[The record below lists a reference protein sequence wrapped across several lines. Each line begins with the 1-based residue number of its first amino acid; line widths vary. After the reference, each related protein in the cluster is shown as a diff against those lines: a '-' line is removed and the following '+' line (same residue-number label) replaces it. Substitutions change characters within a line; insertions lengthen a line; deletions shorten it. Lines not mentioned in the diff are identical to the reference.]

1 MSFAHTI
8 ATLVIINE
16 IYVLQSI
23 VFHNAATVS
32 EHTQFMGYVQVQKV
46 WDSDTI
52 QPDVININT
61 LTKLLTSLRNE
72 WAKTKHVKILRPRAP
87 YTTQQQWQ
95 PWAQYTKSVL

>member
-32 EHTQFMGYVQVQKV
+32 EHTQFIGYVQVQKV
-46 WDSDTI
+46 
-52 QPDVININT
+52 
-61 LTKLLTSLRNE
+61 
-72 WAKTKHVKILRPRAP
+72 
-87 YTTQQQWQ
+87 
-95 PWAQYTKSVL
+95 